1 MAFTVMPARA
11 DSSARG
17 ESEIAGFGSGV
28 VSLAELPFLTV
39 DGRYIDNAAELTRPH
54 ALDHRATHIEQCIEI
69 GGDHGIPLLPGHL
82 MQGAVADD
90 PGIIDQDFDGPG
102 RGLDLSDAFG
112 ASFEAADVPAIDVD
126 PRLGAESVGGGD
138 VARISRG
145 HAIAGFGERLG
156 NSGTNPACSTR
167 DQCNPCHLPFL
178 D

>member
-39 DGRYIDNAAELTRPH
+39 DRRYIDDSTELARPH
-54 ALDHRATHIEQCIEI
+54 AFDHRATHIKQCIEI

-90 PGIIDQDFDGPG
+90 ACIIDKEFDRTGGTSRIP
-102 RGLDLSDAFG
+102 LVQ
-112 ASFEAADVPAIDVD
+112 ASK
-126 PRLGAESVGGGD
+126 
-138 VARISRG
+138 
-145 HAIAGFGERLG
+145 
-156 NSGTNPACSTR
+156 
-167 DQCNPCHLPFL
+167 LPTSQR
-178 D
+178 